1 MSRRYDS
8 RTTMFS
14 PEGRLFQVEY
24 AMEAVGHAGTCMGIL
39 AKDGIVLCAEK
50 KNQHKLLDINPL
62 AAEKIF
68 QIDDHVAVGIAG
80 ITADAN
86 ALIEQ
91 LRLSAQQYKYTYQQ
105 AMPVEQLVRRL
116 ADNKQYYTMHGGMR
130 PYGVS
135 VLYAGWDKHLGYQ
148 LYLGDPS
155 GNYGGW
161 KATCIGSNAQS
172 ALSMLEQDYKEEFDT
187 EEALNLAMT
196 ILSKTLDTQTLNS
209 EKIEVSLVQKVDGKV
224 QYKIMKAADVDRYCA
239 KAEAA
244 KKKKAEEEEKKRKE
258 KAAASSSKK

>member
-1 MSRRYDS
+1 MGREKMSRRYDS

-50 KNQHKLLDINPL
+50 KNQHKLLDINPM

-86 ALIEQ
+86 API
-91 LRLSAQQYKYTYQQ
+91 
-105 AMPVEQLVRRL
+105 EQLVRRL

-135 VLYAGWDKHLGYQ
+135 VLYAGWDKHLGFQ

-172 ALSMLEQDYKEEFDT
+172 ALSMLEQDYKEEFDI
-187 EEALNLAMT
+187 EEALNL
-196 ILSKTLDTQTLNS
+196 
-209 EKIEVSLVQKVDGKV
+209 
-224 QYKIMKAADVDRYCA
+224 
-239 KAEAA
+239 
-244 KKKKAEEEEKKRKE
+244 
-258 KAAASSSKK
+258 

>member
-1 MSRRYDS
+1 
-8 RTTMFS
+8 MFS

-24 AMEAVGHAGTCMGIL
+24 AMEAVGHAGTCMGIV
-39 AKDGIVLCAEK
+39 ASDGIVICAEK

-62 AAEKIF
+62 TAEKIF
-68 QIDDHVAVGIAG
+68 KIDDHVAVGIAG

-91 LRLSAQQYKYTYQQ
+91 LRLTAQQYKLMYGD

-116 ADNKQYYTMHGGMR
+116 ADSKQFYTMHGGMR

-135 VLYAGWDKHLGYQ
+135 ILYAGWDKHLGYQ

-172 ALSMLEQDYKEEFDT
+172 ALSMLEQDFKEDFDI
-187 EEALNLAMT
+187 EQALNMAMT

-209 EKIEVSLVQKVDGKV
+209 EKIEVSLVQKVNGSV
-224 QYKIMKAADVDRYCA
+224 QYKIMKAADVDKYCA
-239 KAEAA
+239 LAESA
-244 KKKKAEEEEKKRKE
+244 KKRKAEEDEKKRKE
-258 KAAASSSKK
+258 KAAAQSSKKWTFNAVF

>member
-1 MSRRYDS
+1 
-8 RTTMFS
+8 MFS
-14 PEGRLFQVEY
+14 PEGRLYQVEY

-39 AKDGIVLCAEK
+39 AKDGIVICAEK
-50 KNQHKLLDINPL
+50 KNQHKLLDINP
-62 AAEKIF
+62 ATAEKIF
-68 QIDDHVAVGIAG
+68 QVDDHVAVGIAG

-91 LRLSAQQYKYTYQQ
+91 LRLFAQQYKVMYDE
-105 AMPVEQLVRRL
+105 AMPIEQLVRRL
-116 ADNKQYYTMHGGMR
+116 ADSKQWYTMHGGQR

-135 VLYAGWDKHLGYQ
+135 ILYAGWDKHLGFQ

-161 KATCIGSNAQS
+161 KASCIGSNSQS
-172 ALSMLEQDYKEEFDT
+172 ALSMLEQDYKENCDT
-187 EEALNLAMT
+187 DEALNLAMT

-209 EKIEVSLVQKVDGKV
+209 EKIEVSLVQKINGKV
-224 QYKIMKAADVDRYCA
+224 QYKVMKAADVDRYCA

-244 KKKKAEEEEKKRKE
+244 KKKKAEEEEKKRKQ
-258 KAAASSSKK
+258 KAAASSSTK